1 MTQQDNRAVD
11 AIWKTDLEHA
21 HEKLVLYHLA
31 SKHELG
37 DRYSSSW
44 KTVDRFVEEF
54 KPHWSTLKEIKQATQ
69 LSEVKLQRTIEGL
82 QKKGYIESRPNEDTR
97 HHGGFDAFVYGIT
110 PKIFKDFSSGAS
122 SPAKKKQ
129 A

>member
-1 MTQQDNRAVD
+1 MTQEDTRAVD

-21 HEKLVLYHLA
+21 NEKLVLYHLA

-37 DRYSSSW
+37 DRYSSAW
-44 KTVDRFVEEF
+44 KSLDRFMDEF
-54 KPHWSTLKEIKQATQ
+54 QPRWSHLKDIKEATQ
-69 LSEVKLQRTIEGL
+69 LSDVKLQRTIEAL
-82 QKKGYIESRPNEDTR
+82 QKRGYIETQPNNEVR
-97 HHGGFDAFVYGIT
+97 HRGGLDAFVYGIT
-110 PKIFKDFSSGAS
+110 PKIFNDYRLGQ

>member
-37 DRYSSSW
+37 DRYSSAW
-44 KTVDRFVEEF
+44 KTLDRFMEEF
-54 KPHWSTLKEIKQATQ
+54 NPRWSTLKEIKEATQ
-69 LSEVKLQRTIEGL
+69 LSDVKLQRTIEGL
-82 QKKGYIESRPNEDTR
+82 QKKSYIESQPNSDAR

-110 PKIFKDFSSGAS
+110 PKIFNDYRNGAQS
-122 SPAKKKQ
+122 QASKKQ